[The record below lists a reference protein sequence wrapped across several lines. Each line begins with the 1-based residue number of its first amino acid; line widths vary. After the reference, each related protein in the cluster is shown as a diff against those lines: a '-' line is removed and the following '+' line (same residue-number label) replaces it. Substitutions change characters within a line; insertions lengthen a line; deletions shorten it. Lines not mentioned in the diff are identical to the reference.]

1 MDEEADHTT
10 EYEIP
15 YNPSSRAEYF
25 LSNVVTNDDMI
36 DNQSLLTS
44 MEEVECFNMLPNV
57 LNIHLN
63 MSSLSSK
70 ANSENDLVAIRNTT
84 TTSSPMS
91 IITSTKV
98 TANQEDVPINNIA
111 NLSVDPLHT
120 TATILLFP
128 STKTNQDFPSDNR
141 MLKSSGDSP
150 ETLRENILI
159 TPFNSPSSRKSWKQK
174 DRNSSWK
181 NESDVVNEDNNSSNP
196 VGTYSLIKATK
207 EDIFHRSENPATVDK
222 KFSIDFEKV
231 EPGV

>member
-1 MDEEADHTT
+1 MDEEGDYTT

-15 YNPSSRAEYF
+15 YNPSSRTECF
-25 LSNVVTNDDMI
+25 LSNVVTNDDII

-57 LNIHLN
+57 SNIYFN
-63 MSSLSSK
+63 MCSLTLK
-70 ANSENDLVAIRNTT
+70 ANLENDLVANRNTT

-91 IITSTKV
+91 TTTSAKV
-98 TANQEDVPINNIA
+98 TVNPENVPINSIA

-120 TATILLFP
+120 TATTQDF
-128 STKTNQDFPSDNR
+128 SSAKVNQDFPSDNR
-141 MLKSSGDSP
+141 MLKSSEYSP
-150 ETLRENILI
+150 KTSRDNILT
-159 TPFNSPSSRKSWKQK
+159 TPCNSPSSRKSWKQK